1 MGYQP
6 SKQMKQSRNY
16 EDMDIMEI
24 FGEEIKKAEETL
36 RKVDE
41 MYKKD
46 LRKLDRLSDR
56 IAQIGGS
63 WSFILFFFVV
73 LVAWM
78 SVNAFILVA
87 KPFDPYPFILLN
99 LVLSCLAAIQAPVI
113 LMSQNRAAKRDQAR
127 AELDLEKDVRD
138 LHIDLKSHQILLV
151 MKKDVEKIKKK
162 LKI

>member
-1 MGYQP
+1 
-6 SKQMKQSRNY
+6 MKQSRNY